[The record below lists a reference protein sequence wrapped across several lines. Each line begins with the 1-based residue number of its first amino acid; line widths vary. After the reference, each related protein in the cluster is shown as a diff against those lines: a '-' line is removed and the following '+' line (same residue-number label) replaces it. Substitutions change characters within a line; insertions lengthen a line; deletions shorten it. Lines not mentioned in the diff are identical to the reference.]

1 MVASF
6 DKFYGKDWESYKW
19 SMPTLRFFGYYN
31 YIAKYY
37 KNSTK
42 TPEDIK
48 REEVEKVD
56 WAEEVREFKRKL
68 NGRRK
73 NKNNN

>member
-1 MVASF
+1 MS
-6 DKFYGKDWESYKW
+6 
-19 SMPTLRFFGYYN
+19 TLRFFGYYN
-31 YIAKYY
+31 FIIEYN
-37 KNSTK
+37 KNSIK

-56 WAEEVREFKRKL
+56 WDNEVKELKRKL
-68 NGRRK
+68 VNGRRK